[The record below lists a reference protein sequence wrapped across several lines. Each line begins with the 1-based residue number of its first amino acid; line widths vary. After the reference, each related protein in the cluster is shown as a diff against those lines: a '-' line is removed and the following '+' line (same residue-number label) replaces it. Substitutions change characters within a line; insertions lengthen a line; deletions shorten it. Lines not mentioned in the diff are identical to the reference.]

1 MTDEQKLF
9 LALHYGG
16 NNEPEATFN
25 YLYNKYKN
33 LLIFIASGYLT
44 NDLDVDDAVEEAFI
58 NFFSKAAK
66 VNSNIKA
73 YLTKTTKNICLN
85 MLKKNKK
92 LVYVEDQS
100 LDYVKDS
107 NLNLENQSLKY
118 LILDMEKCLTKEE
131 IKIILMHLLEDLTF
145 KALAIRLNSNER
157 TIKTKYY
164 RALKKYQ
171 RVRRIS
177 NEENWKRIFKWF

>member
-16 NNEPEATFN
+16 NNEPEATFS
-25 YLYNKYKN
+25 YLYDKYKN
-33 LLIFIASGYLT
+33 LLIFIASGYLA
-44 NDLDVDDAVEEAFI
+44 NDLDIDDAVEEAFI
-58 NFFSKAAK
+58 NFFSNADK

-85 MLKKNKK
+85 MLKKNKR
-92 LVYVEDQS
+92 LVYVEDKS
-100 LDYVKDS
+100 LDYVNDS
-107 NLNLENQSLKY
+107 NLNLNNQDLKD
-118 LILDMEKCLTKEE
+118 LISDMEKHLSQEE
-131 IKIILMHLLEDLTF
+131 IKIILMHLLEDITF
-145 KALAIRLNSNER
+145 NNLAIRLNSNER

-171 RVRRIS
+171 KVRRIS
-177 NEENWKRIFKWF
+177 NEKN